1 MRKKATNKQ
10 KAYQVE
16 FQKNNTTRIRFQ
28 LNNEYDADIIEFMNT
43 LSNKNGYLKE
53 LVREDMKKRS
63 Q

>member
-28 LNNEYDADIIEFMNT
+28 LNNVYDADIIEFMNS
-43 LSNKNGYLKE
+43 LPNKNGYLKD

>member
-16 FQKNNTTRIRFQ
+16 YHKNNTTRIRFQ
-28 LNNEYDADIIEFMNT
+28 LNNVYDADIIEFMN
-43 LSNKNGYLKE
+43 LLPNKNGYLKD

>member
-43 LSNKNGYLKE
+43 LPNKNGYLKD